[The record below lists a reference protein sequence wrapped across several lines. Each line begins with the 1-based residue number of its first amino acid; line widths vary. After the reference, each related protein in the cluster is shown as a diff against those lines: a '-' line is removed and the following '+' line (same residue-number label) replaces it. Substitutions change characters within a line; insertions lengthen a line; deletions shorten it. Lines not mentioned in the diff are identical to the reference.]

1 VKRIAALIS
10 VIGISVFMTGPA
22 LANSLV
28 ATSPIAGATLKVA
41 PSAVTIT
48 VEVMPMDMGNEI
60 TVTDPTGRRV
70 DDGTLTV
77 AGNEIIVGMKEI
89 TESGVYKVSYNII
102 SEMDSPL
109 DGSFIFNF
117 STPSISTPSTST
129 PSTSTPQEVIPV
141 TPVKAEG
148 SDFGTNLFVIGLL
161 VISFAVLV
169 SLALYA
175 RKIFKER

>member
-1 VKRIAALIS
+1 MKRFAALIGA
-10 VIGISVFMTGPA
+10 IGISVLMTAPA

-48 VEVMPMDMGNEI
+48 VEITPMDMGNEI
-60 TVTDPTGRRV
+60 TVTDPGGRRV

-77 AGNEIIVGMKEI
+77 AENDIIIGMKPI

-102 SEMDSPL
+102 SEMDVPL
-109 DGSFIFNF
+109 VGSFIFNF
-117 STPSISTPSTST
+117 SSSTISTPEEVV
-129 PSTSTPQEVIPV
+129 PS
-141 TPVKAEG
+141 TPVKVQG

-161 VISFAVLV
+161 VASFAVLIT
-169 SLALYA
+169 LALYA

>member
-1 VKRIAALIS
+1 MKRIAALIGA
-10 VIGISVFMTGPA
+10 IGISVFMTGPA

-41 PSAVTIT
+41 PSAVTIS
-48 VEVMPMDMGNEI
+48 VEITPMDMGNEI
-60 TVTDPTGRRV
+60 TVTDPAGRRV

-77 AGNEIIVGMKEI
+77 AENEIIIGMKPI
-89 TESGVYKVSYNII
+89 TESGAYKVSYNII
-102 SEMDSPL
+102 SEMDVPL
-109 DGSFIFNF
+109 VGSFIFNF
-117 STPSISTPSTST
+117 STPSISTPEEVVPST
-129 PSTSTPQEVIPV
+129 PAKSQ
-141 TPVKAEG
+141 G

-161 VISFAVLV
+161 VVSFVVLV

>member
-1 VKRIAALIS
+1 MKRLAALIGA
-10 VIGISVFMTGPA
+10 IGISVFMTGPA

-41 PSAVTIT
+41 PSAVTIS
-48 VEVMPMDMGNEI
+48 VEITPMDMGNEI
-60 TVTDPTGRRV
+60 TVTDPAGRRV

-77 AGNEIIVGMKEI
+77 AGNDIIVGMKPI
-89 TESGVYKVSYNII
+89 TESGAYKVSYNII
-102 SEMDSPL
+102 SEMDVPL
-109 DGSFIFNF
+109 EGSFIFNF
-117 STPSISTPSTST
+117 STTSI
-129 PSTSTPQEVIPV
+129 STPQEVVPT
-141 TPVKAEG
+141 TPAKAQG

-161 VISFAVLV
+161 VVSFIVLI

>member
-1 VKRIAALIS
+1 VKRIAALIG
-10 VIGISVFMTGPA
+10 VIGISVFMAGPT

-48 VEVMPMDMGNEI
+48 VEITPMDMGNEI
-60 TVTDPTGRRV
+60 TVTDPAGRRV

-77 AGNEIIVGMKEI
+77 AGNDIIVGMKEI

-109 DGSFIFNF
+109 VGSFVFNF
-117 STPSISTPSTST
+117 STPSISTPEEVVPTT
-129 PSTSTPQEVIPV
+129 PA
-141 TPVKAEG
+141 KAEG

-161 VISFAVLV
+161 VISLVVLV

>member
-1 VKRIAALIS
+1 
-10 VIGISVFMTGPA
+10 MTAPA

-48 VEVMPMDMGNEI
+48 VEITPMDMGNEI
-60 TVTDPTGRRV
+60 TVTDPGGRRV

-77 AGNEIIVGMKEI
+77 AENDIIIGMKPI
-89 TESGVYKVSYNII
+89 TESGAYKVSYNII
-102 SEMDSPL
+102 SEMDVPL
-109 DGSFIFNF
+109 VGSFIFNF
-117 STPSISTPSTST
+117 STTTISTPEEAVPST
-129 PSTSTPQEVIPV
+129 PAKVQ
-141 TPVKAEG
+141 G

-161 VISFAVLV
+161 VASFAVLIT
-169 SLALYA
+169 LALYA

>member
-1 VKRIAALIS
+1 VKRIAALIG
-10 VIGISVFMTGPA
+10 VIGISVFMAGPA

-48 VEVMPMDMGNEI
+48 VEVTPMDMGNEI
-60 TVTDPTGRRV
+60 NVTDPAGRRV
-70 DDGTLTV
+70 DDGTITV
-77 AGNEIIVGMKEI
+77 AGNDIIVGMKEI
-89 TESGVYKVSYNII
+89 TESGVYKVSYNIL

-117 STPSISTPSTST
+117 STPSISTPAEVVPTT
-129 PSTSTPQEVIPV
+129 PA
-141 TPVKAEG
+141 KAEG

-161 VISFAVLV
+161 VLSFAVLV

>member
-1 VKRIAALIS
+1 MA
-10 VIGISVFMTGPA
+10 GPA

-48 VEVMPMDMGNEI
+48 VEVTPMDMGNEI
-60 TVTDPTGRRV
+60 TVTDPAGRRV
-70 DDGTLTV
+70 DDGTITV
-77 AGNEIIVGMKEI
+77 AGNDIIVGMKEI
-89 TESGVYKVSYNII
+89 TESGVYKVSYNIL

-117 STPSISTPSTST
+117 STPSISTPAEVVPTT
-129 PSTSTPQEVIPV
+129 PA
-141 TPVKAEG
+141 KAEG

-161 VISFAVLV
+161 VLSFAVLV